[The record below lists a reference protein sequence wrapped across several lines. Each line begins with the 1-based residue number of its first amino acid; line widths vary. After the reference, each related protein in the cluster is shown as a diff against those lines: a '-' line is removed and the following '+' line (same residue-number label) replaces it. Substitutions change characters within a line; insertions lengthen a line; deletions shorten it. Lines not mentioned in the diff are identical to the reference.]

1 MSVLHEANMTALRP
15 TVLIWRPASLQAH
28 IKNKQ
33 KMGLRLYV
41 DLLYKPS
48 AEPDMQPKHIIMG
61 KDH

>member
-1 MSVLHEANMTALRP
+1 MTALRP

-41 DLLYKPS
+41 GLLYKPP
-48 AEPDMQPKHIIMG
+48 AEPDSQPKHIIMG